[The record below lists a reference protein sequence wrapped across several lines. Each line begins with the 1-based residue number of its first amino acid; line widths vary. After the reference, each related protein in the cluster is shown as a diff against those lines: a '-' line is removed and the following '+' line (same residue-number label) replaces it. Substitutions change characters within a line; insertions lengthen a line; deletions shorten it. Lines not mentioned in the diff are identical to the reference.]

1 MNYNINIILPV
12 IQVVSSLL
20 EPIILLAVTLNVY
33 CVPELSILM
42 FKKSLSMNMLKIG
55 SKSVS

>member
-20 EPIILLAVTLNVY
+20 EPIILLVVTLNVY
-33 CVPELSILM
+33 CVPELSII
-42 FKKSLSMNMLKIG
+42 FKKSLLMDIPKIG
-55 SKSVS
+55 SKSVP